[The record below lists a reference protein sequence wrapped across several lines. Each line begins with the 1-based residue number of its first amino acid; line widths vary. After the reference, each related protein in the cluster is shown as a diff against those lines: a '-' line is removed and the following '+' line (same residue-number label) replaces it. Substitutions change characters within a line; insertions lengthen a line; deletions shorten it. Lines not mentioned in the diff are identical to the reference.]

1 MEAGDRIV
9 LIVSGI
15 LVVLSGVLVMIET
28 AVLGVSRIRA
38 LAWAEEQRRG
48 AARLARVLEHSER
61 PLAVASLLRMAGRVA
76 AATMVGIVGWR
87 EGGGLGALLAVV
99 SLLAL
104 VLLVGE
110 IAPRRLAAR
119 IGDRVA
125 RRAAAPLFALARV
138 APLAWLARTV
148 VSVPARSKSSEN
160 GVPDEIAGNGDSDD
174 DDELDPE
181 EQQLIHSIFEFGDT
195 VVREVMVPRTDMVT
209 VPVEASVDDALDLAI
224 PAGFSRLPVHRG
236 SVDDVAGLVFVKD
249 LIRAAR
255 RGRSDRPVSEVLRKA
270 VFVPEQKR
278 VAELLREMQT
288 RQFHM
293 AVVIDE
299 YGGTA
304 GLITL
309 EDVLEE
315 IVGEIIDE
323 YDVEEPHVEELDG
336 DVLRVAGRTPID
348 EINGLLGVEL
358 PATEWDTVGGLIF
371 DLVGHV
377 PAEGE
382 SVSVQGI
389 DFEAERVQGR
399 RIISAL
405 VRAHELPTEQQ
416 ATGS

>member
-9 LIVSGI
+9 LVLSGL

-38 LAWAEEQRRG
+38 LAWAEEERRG
-48 AARLARVLEHSER
+48 AVRLARVLEHPER

-99 SLLAL
+99 LLLAF

-119 IGDRVA
+119 IGDPVA

-148 VSVPARSKSSEN
+148 VSVPARSKPGEN
-160 GVPDEIAGNGDSDD
+160 GVSDESAGNGDSDD

-255 RGRSDRPVSEVLRKA
+255 RGRSDRRVSEVLRKA

-336 DVLRVAGRTPID
+336 GVLRVAGRTPID
-348 EINGLLGVEL
+348 EINSLLEVEL

-399 RIISAL
+399 RIVSVL

>member
-1 MEAGDRIV
+1 MEGGDRIV
-9 LIVSGI
+9 LTISGLLVVFSGI
-15 LVVLSGVLVMIET
+15 LVMVET

-38 LAWAEEQRRG
+38 LAWAEEERPG
-48 AARLARVLEHSER
+48 AARLARVLEHPER
-61 PLAVASLLRMAGRVA
+61 PLAVVSLLRMAGRVA

-87 EGGGLGALLAVV
+87 EGGGIGALVAVV

-104 VLLVGE
+104 VLVVGE
-110 IAPRRLAAR
+110 IVPRRLTAR
-119 IGDRVA
+119 IGDTVA

-148 VSVPARSKSSEN
+148 VSVPTRSRPGEN
-160 GVPDEIAGNGDSDD
+160 GAPEEAPGNGDDA
-174 DDELDPE
+174 DDEDLDPE

-209 VPVEASVDDALDLAI
+209 VPVEASVDDALDVAI

-255 RGRSDRPVSEVLRKA
+255 RGRSDRPVSELLRKA

-315 IVGEIIDE
+315 IVGEIVDE
-323 YDVEEPHVEELDG
+323 YDVEEPHVEELGG

-399 RIISAL
+399 RIVSVL
-405 VRAHELPTEQQ
+405 VRAREIPTDQQ